1 MENKKSLL
9 KISLV
14 VALIFIIG
22 YLAGI
27 GTFLSL
33 IYFKSH
39 PFSRM
44 LNPMRSLDKLT
55 DTLNLNQEQER
66 TVEQILKQT
75 QKDFLDLRD
84 EAKSRIRKRLDQS
97 RKQIASTLNE
107 EQRRKFDQIVEK
119 WEARF
124 EKMHKRRTKWME
136 KNNEQKF

>member
-33 IYFKSH
+33 IYFKAH

-44 LNPMRSLDKLT
+44 LNPMRSLDELT
-55 DTLNLNQEQER
+55 ETLNLNQEQER

-107 EQRRKFDQIVEK
+107 EQRSKFNQIVEK
-119 WEARF
+119 WKTRF